1 MSDDEIMEF
10 KTLKKKYGV
19 KSKDIA
25 EYCGIKPNTV
35 DCWLCG
41 ARNPSNSV
49 KKLLGFY
56 WNECK
61 NKMEANN
68 D

>member
-1 MSDDEIMEF
+1 MNDEEIMEF
-10 KTLKKKYGV
+10 KALKKKYKV
-19 KSKDIA
+19 TSKDIA
-25 EYCGIKPNTV
+25 EYCDVKPNTV

-49 KKLLGFY
+49 KRLLGFY

-61 NKMEANN
+61 KQMEVKNG
-68 D
+68 